1 MEPSMQIRNLLE
13 SIEQLLY
20 DNFIVTVKLKPNTNE
35 MCLVYHIIH
44 DSPQLDDD
52 IQELIEK
59 TTQSG
64 IENVNLVYDL
74 KTFCL
79 EVRTQY
85 ELDLVRKY
93 FESYHIGM
101 M

>member
-1 MEPSMQIRNLLE
+1 MQIQNLLD

-20 DNFIVTVKLKPNTNE
+20 DNFIVTVKIKPNTNE

-44 DSPQLDDD
+44 DSPQLDDG

-64 IENVNLVYDL
+64 IENVNIEYDS
-74 KTFCL
+74 KTACL

-93 FESYHIGM
+93 FKSNHIGM

>member
-1 MEPSMQIRNLLE
+1 MQIRNLLD

-20 DNFIVTVKLKPNTNE
+20 DNFIVTVKLELHTNE

-59 TTQSG
+59 TKQDS
-64 IENVNLVYDL
+64 IENINLIYDL

-93 FESYHIGM
+93 FESNHIGM